1 MNILNTNRW
10 GSLDVALL
18 VLRVGIAISF
28 VFIYGAPKMFEGP
41 ERWAKLGSN
50 MAVLG
55 ITFWPVVWGFLAA
68 FAEFVGGI
76 FLMVGL
82 LFRPTLAI
90 LIFTMIVAALGHT
103 IGEIGGGPWHATEMM
118 TVFIALMITGPGAYS
133 LDTFLFGSSGSSA
146 SSSAFHDE

>member
-1 MNILNTNRW
+1 MSTTLNTDRW

-28 VFIYGAPKMFEGP
+28 VFVYGASKMFDGP
-41 ERWAKLGSN
+41 ERWARLGSN

-76 FLMVGL
+76 FLMLGL
-82 LFRPTLAI
+82 VFRPTLAM

-103 IGEIGGGPWHATEMM
+103 FGDIGGGPWHATEMM
-118 TVFIALMITGPGAYS
+118 TVFIVLMITGPGAYS
-133 LDTFLFGSSGSSA
+133 LDARFFGSSEPA
-146 SSSAFHDE
+146 EQHA